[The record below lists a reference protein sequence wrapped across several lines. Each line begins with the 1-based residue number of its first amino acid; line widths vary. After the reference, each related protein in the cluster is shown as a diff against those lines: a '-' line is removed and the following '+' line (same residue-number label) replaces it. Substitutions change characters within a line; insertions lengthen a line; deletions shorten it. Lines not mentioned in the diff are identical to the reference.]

1 MVVPQLVHSIKRTF
15 WWRTMTAVQKILLI
29 MITYTRCWMR
39 KADRKLRL
47 ISIEIE
53 GQESSSS
60 LIFPLFYSIKDFLT
74 LYEHL
79 SRVGIDHTFTC
90 LLQWK
95 GHILPHLY
103 LAYKEVGISHKLTR
117 SFHCSDA
124 QNQSGR
130 PTICKLR
137 KTEQLQYFWLQIAKP
152 IQVSSRYNTVFEIC
166 LGR

>member
-15 WWRTMTAVQKILLI
+15 WWRAMTAVQKILLI
-29 MITYTRCWMR
+29 MITYPRFWMW

-60 LIFPLFYSIKDFLT
+60 LSLYSIKDFLT

-152 IQVSSRYNTVFEIC
+152 KLNTSIK
-166 LGR
+166 

>member
-15 WWRTMTAVQKILLI
+15 WWRAMTAVQKILLI
-29 MITYTRCWMR
+29 MITYPRFWMW

-60 LIFPLFYSIKDFLT
+60 LPWKIFPLFYSIKDFLT

-79 SRVGIDHTFTC
+79 SRVGIDHIFTC

-95 GHILPHLY
+95 GLNTCLHFYIQHI
-103 LAYKEVGISHKLTR
+103 KRWESHTSWQGRFIVQMHRTKVAGPQFASWGKQHSCNTSDCR
-117 SFHCSDA
+117 S
-124 QNQSGR
+124 QNQNL
-130 PTICKLR
+130 I
-137 KTEQLQYFWLQIAKP
+137 
-152 IQVSSRYNTVFEIC
+152 
-166 LGR
+166 